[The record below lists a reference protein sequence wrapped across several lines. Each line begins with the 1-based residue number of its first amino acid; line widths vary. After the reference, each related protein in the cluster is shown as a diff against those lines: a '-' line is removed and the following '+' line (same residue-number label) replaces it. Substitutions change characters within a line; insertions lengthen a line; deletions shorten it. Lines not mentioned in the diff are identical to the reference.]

1 MEDQTGQ
8 ATLKEGHSTAG
19 RSEETTKIQA
29 WYSGPPRNPLISEV
43 YRAADQE
50 APVSKV
56 GEGDCPGLERRAKFC
71 QWGNLGT
78 AGGSGGLSCWPI

>member
-1 MEDQTGQ
+1 MGQTGQ

-19 RSEETTKIQA
+19 KTEETLKIQA
-29 WYSGPPRNPLISEV
+29 WYSGPLRNPSISEI

-50 APVSKV
+50 APVSEV
-56 GEGDCPGLERRAKFC
+56 GEGDCPGPEKKTEFC

-78 AGGSGGLSCWPI
+78 TGGSGGLSCWPI